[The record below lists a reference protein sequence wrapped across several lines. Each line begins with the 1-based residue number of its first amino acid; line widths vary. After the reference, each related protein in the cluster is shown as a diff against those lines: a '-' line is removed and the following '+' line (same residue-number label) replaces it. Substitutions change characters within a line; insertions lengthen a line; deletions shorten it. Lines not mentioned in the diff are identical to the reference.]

1 MTHNRLGD
9 TSSLHLSRRG
19 VLGLGAALGVGA
31 AVSACGGG
39 SAGAPGAGAGSANI
53 GEGPYEGEKVTLG
66 FWNGFT
72 GGDGAFMKQMVETF
86 NSEHDNIEVQM
97 NVLEWVDF
105 YSKMP
110 NAVASGAG
118 PDVAAMH
125 VDQVGTN
132 AARRVIMPLD
142 DYIGPMELEED
153 DFAETVWNAGIYNEK
168 RYAIPLDV
176 HPLGFYYNKKLLQQ
190 GGISEPPQDRESWE
204 AALTGMKSKGVQY
217 PFWATA
223 TWPGHIIFISLLGQ
237 FGGSVYNEGATK
249 ATFASDAGVEALEW
263 YASHV
268 EKGFSP
274 ANVANDAQAQAFR
287 QGRDAMTWDGIWM
300 MNEWAKVDGLDWGA
314 APLPTIGEK
323 PAVWA
328 SSHQLVIMQQREA
341 DENKLHAARDFLAYL
356 SNKSIEWAKS
366 GQVPARNSVRES
378 DEFKALEVQSTLAGQ
393 LDHVIFPPTVPGI
406 GDVTAPTFE
415 QAVNTVVLGKADAKT
430 ALADAAK
437 KADALLEDNR
447 KKYSA

>member
-1 MTHNRLGD
+1 MTHNGLGD
-9 TSSLHLSRRG
+9 PSLHLSRRG

-39 SAGAPGAGAGSANI
+39 SAGSPAAGGAGKVA
-53 GEGPYEGEKVTLG
+53 EGPYEGEKVTLK

-72 GGDGAFMKQMVETF
+72 GGDGAYMKKMVETF

-97 NVLEWVDF
+97 NTLEWADF

-125 VDQVGTN
+125 VDQVATN
-132 AARRVIMPLD
+132 AARNVIINLDEFTDDLKLDEGDFNPL
-142 DYIGPMELEED
+142 
-153 DFAETVWNAGIYNEK
+153 VWKAGIYKEA
-168 RYAIPLDV
+168 RYSIPLDV
-176 HPLGFYYNKKLLQQ
+176 HPLGFYYNEDLLAK
-190 GGISEPPQDRESWE
+190 GGVTEPPKDRQSWE
-204 AALTGMKSKGVQY
+204 AALTGMKSKGVAQ

-223 TWPGHIIFISLLGQ
+223 TWPAHLIFISLLGQ
-237 FGGSVYNEGATK
+237 FGGSLYDEGAEK
-249 ATFASDAGVEALEW
+249 ATFASDAGVEALTW
-263 YASHV
+263 YTSHV

-274 ANVANDAQAQAFR
+274 KNVANDAQAQAFR

-300 MNEWAKVDGLDWGA
+300 MNEWAKVDGLKWGA

-328 SSHQLVIMQQREA
+328 SSHQLTVMRQKSP
-341 DENKLHAARDFLAYL
+341 DENKLHAARDFLSYL
-356 SNKSIEWAKS
+356 SENSIEWAKS

-378 DEFKALEVQSTLAGQ
+378 AEFKALPVQSALAAQ
-393 LDHVIFPPTVPGI
+393 LDNVVFPPTIPGI

-415 QAVNTVVLGKADAKT
+415 QAVNTAVLGKANPKS
-430 ALADAAK
+430 ALESAAK

-447 KKYSA
+447 KKYT

>member
-1 MTHNRLGD
+1 MTHNGLGD

-39 SAGAPGAGAGSANI
+39 SAGAPGQQAADI
-53 GEGPYEGEKVTLG
+53 GEGAYEGEKVTLG

-72 GGDGAFMKQMVETF
+72 GGDGDFMKQMVETF

-97 NVLEWVDF
+97 NTLEWADF
-105 YSKMP
+105 YSKVP

-142 DYIGPMELEED
+142 DFIGPMNLEEG
-153 DFAETVWNAGIYNEK
+153 DFAETVWKAGIYNDS

-176 HPLGFYYNKKLLQQ
+176 HPLGFYYNNKLLQQ
-190 GGISEPPQDRESWE
+190 GGVSEPPTDRESWE
-204 AALTGMKSKGVQY
+204 AALTGMKGAGVQY

-223 TWPGHIIFISLLGQ
+223 TWPAHLIFISLLGQ
-237 FGGSVYNEGATK
+237 FGGSLYDEEAAK

-263 YASHV
+263 YAAHV
-268 EKGFSP
+268 PEYSP

-314 APLPTIGEK
+314 APLPTIGDQ

-328 SSHQLVIMQQREA
+328 SSHQLVIMQQRQN
-341 DENKLHAARDFLAYL
+341 DENKLHAARDFLKYL
-356 SNKSIEWAKS
+356 SDNSIEWAKS

-378 DEFKALEVQSTLAGQ
+378 DEFAGLEVQSTLAEQ
-393 LDHVIFPPTVPGI
+393 LENVIFPPTVPGI

-430 ALADAAK
+430 ALEDAAK